1 MPYRSPQIFGNLDQA
16 QVFYQHAI
24 DALEGPELQQE
35 KLATGGRGSP
45 IKSHS
50 TQSLGLSHIPR
61 LQRSTTSLREGVI
74 DEERLGTR
82 MKTPSRKAMARA
94 QLVLSGGGPASPTK
108 TTEMFMPPTSPEVK
122 IRTPKKVSSFA
133 YLSTIPQ
140 NYTNNPDDVEDST
153 NSCTRTI
160 VPATLT
166 SRTRIA
172 NFNDD
177 LDAFASMVCE
187 HAASVARFR
196 HKVLTKQAEEHGPAP
211 FRPAGRFQSAGGPS
225 KSRMGWDEMVE
236 RIDRLRARKWE
247 MPRFEA
253 ERYQGLCERA
263 MEDLES

>member
-1 MPYRSPQIFGNLDQA
+1 MTSANCPGEIP
-16 QVFYQHAI
+16 
-24 DALEGPELQQE
+24 
-35 KLATGGRGSP
+35 
-45 IKSHS
+45 
-50 TQSLGLSHIPR
+50 GLP
-61 LQRSTTSLREGVI
+61 
-74 DEERLGTR
+74 
-82 MKTPSRKAMARA
+82 
-94 QLVLSGGGPASPTK
+94 
-108 TTEMFMPPTSPEVK
+108 
-122 IRTPKKVSSFA
+122 RTPNAEANCSSA
-133 YLSTIPQ
+133 
-140 NYTNNPDDVEDST
+140 NNPD
-153 NSCTRTI
+153 NS
-160 VPATLT
+160 